1 MYMSGI
7 ERGVSAA
14 VLYSIVCE
22 ISAHQP
28 WRLGED
34 FELHNSGVAT
44 NDKSMV

>member
-14 VLYSIVCE
+14 VLYSIACE
-22 ISAHQP
+22 ISAYQP
-28 WRLGED
+28 WRRED

>member
-14 VLYSIVCE
+14 VLYSIACE
-22 ISAHQP
+22 ISAYQP

-34 FELHNSGVAT
+34 FLHNSGVAT